1 MSKPTQ
7 ISKAEKIN
15 RILKNTLIFLAVFL
29 LINYLLQS
37 CYGPEE
43 EEFHETGN
51 VVMTTTRTEYSRHQ
65 TVTVHVRNNT
75 SEAIKIPD
83 ECPAEPMN
91 VYRYEDAD
99 WVQRSVSPDLDC
111 KETADIII
119 NPGQEVSIPY
129 DNWNYALFSDMGR
142 FRIELPVEI
151 DDEERV
157 YSSNEFRIV
166 KEGIFRQI
174 ANGLFYRPIYNAL
187 IFLTSVVPMN
197 DLGLAIILLT
207 IIIRTILLVP
217 SHKAM
222 KSQKRMREIQPKL
235 DKIKEKYKGDQQK
248 IAQETMA
255 IWKEAKINPLGSCL
269 PLLMQLPF
277 LIALFYVIQSGLN
290 PDKAFL
296 LYGEYSDFTIQDID
310 VTFFGLMDLMKNNIL
325 VLPLIVGGL
334 QFIQMYMMMGKKPKP
349 KKGEKGSEMAMAQNV
364 MMYVMP
370 VMIAV
375 FTASLPAG
383 VGLYWGTSTVYG
395 IAQQYFINKGKPED
409 TDKNEPKVK
418 VISPKS

>member
-1 MSKPTQ
+1 MANPNQ

-15 RILKNTLIFLAVFL
+15 RILKNTLIFLAIFL
-29 LINYLLQS
+29 VINYLLQS
-37 CYGPEE
+37 CYGPEDE
-43 EEFHETGN
+43 TVYETGE
-51 VVMTTTRTEYSRHQ
+51 VVLTTTRTEYSRYQ
-65 TVTVHVRNNT
+65 TVTVQVRNNT
-75 SEAIKIPD
+75 SEQITIPD

-91 VYRYEDAD
+91 VYRYERAE
-99 WVQRSVSPDLDC
+99 WVPKTVSPELNC
-111 KETADIII
+111 EEAADTVLQ
-119 NPGQEVSIPY
+119 PGQEISIPY

-142 FRIELPVEI
+142 FRIELPVEME
-151 DDEERV
+151 DEEIV
-157 YSSNEFRIV
+157 FSSNEFRIV
-166 KEGIFRQI
+166 KEGLIRQI
-174 ANGLFYRPIYNAL
+174 TVGLFYRPIYNAL
-187 IFLTSVVPMN
+187 IFLTSVVPLN

-207 IIIRTILLVP
+207 ILIRTILLVP

-255 IWKEAKINPLGSCL
+255 VWKEAKINPLGSCL

-290 PDKAFL
+290 PDKAYL
-296 LYGEYSDFTIQDID
+296 LYAEYSDFTIQDID
-310 VTFFGLMDLMKNNIL
+310 VTFFGLMNLMKNNIL

-334 QFIQMYMMMGKKPKP
+334 QFIQMYMMMGKSLKKT
-349 KKGEKGSEMAMAQNV
+349 KKGEKGSEMAMAQNI

-383 VGLYWGTSTVYG
+383 VGLYWGTSTLYG
-395 IAQQYFINKGKPED
+395 IVQQYFINKGKPED
-409 TDKNEPKVK
+409 SDEPKVK
-418 VISPKS
+418 VIPPKS